1 VEAGGT
7 GTAGSD
13 GTGNVLTNDTDPDS
27 VVNGEA
33 RTVSALRT
41 GTEAGSGTAGA
52 VGTALAGTFGSLT
65 LNADGSYTYVVDETN
80 TAVQALR
87 VTGQQLTDVFT
98 YTMQD
103 AGGLSDLAQLTLT
116 IDGRNDAPVAL
127 DDTGSAVEAGG
138 TANGTAGSDG
148 TGNVLT
154 NDTDPDSVVNGE
166 ARTVSALRTGTEAG
180 SGTAGAV
187 GAALAG
193 TFGSLTLNAD
203 GSYTYVVD
211 ETNTAVQAL
220 RVTGQQ
226 LTDVFTYTMQDAG
239 GLSDLAQLTL
249 TIDGRN
255 DAPVA
260 LDDTGSAVEAG
271 GTANGTAGSD
281 GTGNVLTNDTDPDSV
296 VNGEARTVS
305 ALRTGTEAGSGTAGV
320 VGAALAGTFGSLTL
334 NADGSYT
341 YLVDETNAVQ
351 ALRVTGQQLT
361 DVFTYTMQD
370 AGGLSDLAQLTLTI
384 DGRNDAPVAL
394 DDTAS
399 AVEAGGTANGTAG
412 SDGTGNVLTNDT
424 DPDSVVNGEARTVSA
439 LRTGTEAGSG
449 TAGAVGA
456 ALAGTFGSLTLNAD
470 GSYTYVVDE
479 TNTAVQALRVTGQQ
493 LTDVFTYTMQDAGGL
508 STWRN

>member
-1 VEAGGT
+1 
-7 GTAGSD
+7 
-13 GTGNVLTNDTDPDS
+13 
-27 VVNGEA
+27 
-33 RTVSALRT
+33 
-41 GTEAGSGTAGA
+41 
-52 VGTALAGTFGSLT
+52 
-65 LNADGSYTYVVDETN
+65 
-80 TAVQALR
+80 
-87 VTGQQLTDVFT
+87 
-98 YTMQD
+98 
-103 AGGLSDLAQLTLT
+103 
-116 IDGRNDAPVAL
+116 
-127 DDTGSAVEAGG
+127 VEAGG

-320 VGAALAGTFGSLTL
+320 CGSRTGWHLRQPDAERGRQLHLRRRRDQYRGAGLARDRATTHRRVHLHDAGRRRPVRPGATDTHDRRPQRRTGGAGRHGQRRGGGRHGERDGRQRRDRQRADQRHRPGQRGQRRGTHGVGAAHRHRGGQRYCRRLWEPHWLA
-334 NADGSYT
+334 
-341 YLVDETNAVQ
+341 
-351 ALRVTGQQLT
+351 
-361 DVFTYTMQD
+361 
-370 AGGLSDLAQLTLTI
+370 
-384 DGRNDAPVAL
+384 P
-394 DDTAS
+394 S
-399 AVEAGGTANGTAG
+399 AA
-412 SDGTGNVLTNDT
+412 
-424 DPDSVVNGEARTVSA
+424 
-439 LRTGTEAGSG
+439 
-449 TAGAVGA
+449 
-456 ALAGTFGSLTLNAD
+456 
-470 GSYTYVVDE
+470 
-479 TNTAVQALRVTGQQ
+479 
-493 LTDVFTYTMQDAGGL
+493 
-508 STWRN
+508 